1 LQARYARVQFTRGRG
16 FAPSARVHGSAA
28 EPRCRRNVKWKG
40 PATGAAKDSTMA
52 RRRRKR
58 GPKWRSPRIWIALVA
73 VLIVGVLYY
82 KPARTYL
89 HTRHTLSQRAAE
101 VQKLRGQHAKL
112 RRLVA
117 ASTSDAELAREARR
131 LGLVK
136 PGEQLFIV
144 RGIKRWLKSH
154 ASVAGDG

>member
-1 LQARYARVQFTRGRG
+1 
-16 FAPSARVHGSAA
+16 
-28 EPRCRRNVKWKG
+28 
-40 PATGAAKDSTMA
+40 MA

-58 GPKWRSPRIWIALVA
+58 GPKWRSPRVWIAVVA
-73 VLIVGVLYY
+73 VVVVGVLYY

-89 HTRHTLSQRAAE
+89 HTRDTVSDRAAE

-112 RRLVA
+112 ERLVA
-117 ASTSDAELAREARR
+117 ASRSDAELAREARR

-144 RGIKRWLKSH
+144 RGIKRWLKAH
-154 ASVAGDG
+154 ASVGGHG